1 MGMKQIFM
9 QHKHK
14 KRGAGI
20 FTARVGTVKTTREG
34 HMADGRACRVFQ
46 QTVVIAGKEEQSF
59 GTACRRRDGARK
71 ITDTPG

>member
-20 FTARVGTVKTTREG
+20 FTPRVGAVKTTREG
-34 HMADGRACRVFQ
+34 HAADGGVCREFQ
-46 QTVVIAGKEEQSF
+46 QTVVIAGKEEQAF
-59 GTACRRRDGARK
+59 GAACRQRDGARK